1 MGVCLHIF
9 NTLIGESFVVVV
21 EEFMVGVLV
30 L

>member
-9 NTLIGESFVVVV
+9 NTLISESFVVVF
-21 EEFMVGVLV
+21 EEFMIGVLV